1 MGKNFSRHFI
11 KENIWMANK
20 YMKSFS
26 TPLAIL
32 EIQIKI
38 TMILLIWADDITT
51 HLLMWLKIKQTKFDN
66 AGQEYR
72 PNGNLAGGYAKRYS
86 PFGKVCQFLIKLN
99 NLLSASAV
107 LLLDIYP
114 R

>member
-38 TMILLIWADDITT
+38 TMICHFTLTT
-51 HLLMWLKIKQTKFDN
+51 MAIIFKFSDTKKSD
-66 AGQEYR
+66 GK
-72 PNGNLAGGYAKRYS
+72 YAKQLELSYITGENAKWYGHSENSLAVFYKVKHTLVIWPSNPTPRYL
-86 PFGKVCQFLIKLN
+86 P
-99 NLLSASAV
+99 
-107 LLLDIYP
+107 
-114 R
+114 